1 MELRIDF
8 FRHLCYHV
16 KCWIDFQFYRCVAQ
30 LGRALRSGR
39 RGRGFESR
47 RTDFF
52 VLFFRWKGGNGMK
65 LLLAEDEVDM
75 SEALVDILTYH
86 KYTVDAVFD
95 GEEALDYATIG
106 EYDGIILDI
115 MMPKMSGLEVLQ
127 KLRSRGDR
135 TPVLLL
141 TAKAEVED
149 RIAGLDMGA
158 DDYLPKPFAMGEL
171 LARIRAMLRR
181 KEEFTP
187 EIVKCGDLSLN
198 MHTYEL
204 SGNGQS
210 FVLPKLE
217 YQLMEVFMLNQGI
230 YMSTESLLEKV
241 WGFDTDAEV
250 GTVWVYIS
258 YLRKR
263 LQALKVH
270 VEIQAKRGIG
280 YRLVEVE

>member
-1 MELRIDF
+1 
-8 FRHLCYHV
+8 
-16 KCWIDFQFYRCVAQ
+16 
-30 LGRALRSGR
+30 
-39 RGRGFESR
+39 
-47 RTDFF
+47 
-52 VLFFRWKGGNGMK
+52 MK

-127 KLRSRGDR
+127 KLRNRGDR

-187 EIVKCGDLSLN
+187 EIVKWGDLSLIYSDDEYSSYSNIFGNAKTDITDEDKDRLIASLKSLNENSDIEDVVN
-198 MHTYEL
+198 MDEVIRYFVVHNFVCNFDSYTGSMIHNYYLYEEDGQL
-204 SGNGQS
+204 SMIPWDYNLAFG
-210 FVLPKLE
+210 
-217 YQLMEVFMLNQGI
+217 
-230 YMSTESLLEKV
+230 
-241 WGFDTDAEV
+241 GFSAGSGDGDSAT
-250 GTVWVYIS
+250 
-258 YLRKR
+258 
-263 LQALKVH
+263 
-270 VEIQAKRGIG
+270 
-280 YRLVEVE
+280 